1 MGKNTALK
9 SLQKQTYDSIKQDFL
24 LVWYNPT
31 KRELIYKQ
39 SNRLNDLVV
48 NTTNYYGWVLLAK
61 YLYYNNGFYTE
72 ETRKE
77 LYFQE
82 RAKRTKTI
90 TQINKA
96 IDILE
101 KLKNFI

>member
-1 MGKNTALK
+1 M
-9 SLQKQTYDSIKQDFL
+9 

-31 KRELIYKQ
+31 KRELIYKKA
-39 SNRLNDLVV
+39 NRFNDLAI

-61 YLYYNNGFYTE
+61 YLYYNNNFYSE

-82 RAKRTKTI
+82 RAKKSEMI
-90 TQINKA
+90 TRINKA

-101 KLKNFI
+101 KIKKII